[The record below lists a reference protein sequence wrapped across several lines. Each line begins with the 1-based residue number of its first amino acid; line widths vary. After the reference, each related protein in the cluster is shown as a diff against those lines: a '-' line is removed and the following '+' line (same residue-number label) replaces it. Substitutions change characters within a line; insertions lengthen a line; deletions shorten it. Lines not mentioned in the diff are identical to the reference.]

1 MSNDSIN
8 IVKQML
14 AQDGLPYIQ
23 DALYGMP
30 PEMPPQKDEAVISQ
44 PVADKI
50 SISYQNQKEEPI
62 ITYEKP
68 KPVVKEPVVKEPVV
82 KEPVVSSSQPPSFAG
97 EPAKEEVKSLKI
109 NSSLSI
115 PKLFLEKTEKPS
127 PDSIQEKETGNIL
140 NSKQENVHKAI
151 EIVDHAVQELFVSHS
166 NPYSSLSPNHF
177 KEDNLENENSFDPSR
192 ITIETQRTTDKLEE
206 TIKTLK
212 IDKSELDQ
220 PLKEYFSYLM
230 DMISRSGYAT
240 SNSLSIADS
249 IKNSLFE
256 KLDL

>member
-1 MSNDSIN
+1 MSSDDIS
-8 IVKQML
+8 IVKAML
-14 AQDGLPYIQ
+14 AKDGLPYIQ

-68 KPVVKEPVVKEPVV
+68 KPVVKEPVV
-82 KEPVVSSSQPPSFAG
+82 SSSQPPLVAG

-115 PKLFLEKTEKPS
+115 PRLFLEKTEKPS